1 MKTKQSNIPK
11 SIYRPMHCD
20 EFDLWADLSLNDYI
34 EDLMTNHRYSRK
46 KAQEEASKSFKTA
59 LPAGINTQNNHFR
72 TYEHDTQA
80 AGYLWFSLEDNS
92 AFLSDIMLIPEFQGK
107 GMGRDFIRAFLNELT
122 RQGAY
127 EVELRVSPDNQ
138 RALKLYKEFGFRITG
153 FDMSLLLEPELS
165 AIR

>member
-1 MKTKQSNIPK
+1 MKTKQSKILK
-11 SIYRPMHCD
+11 SIYRPMRCD
-20 EFDLWADLSLNDYI
+20 EFDLWADLSLNDYV
-34 EDLMTNHRYSRK
+34 EDLITNHRYSRK
-46 KAQEEASKSFKTA
+46 KAQVETSKSFKTA
-59 LPAGINTQNNHFR
+59 LPAGINTPNNHFR
-72 TYEHDTQA
+72 TYEHDGQA

-92 AFLSDIMLIPEFQGK
+92 AFLSDIILIPEFQGK

-122 RQGAY
+122 SQGAY

>member
-1 MKTKQSNIPK
+1 MKTKQSKIPK
-11 SIYRPMHCD
+11 PIYRPMHDD
-20 EFDLWADLSLNDYI
+20 EFGLWGGLSLNDYV
-34 EDLMTNHRYSRK
+34 EDLMANHRYSRK
-46 KAQEEASKSFKTA
+46 KAQIEASKSFKAA

-72 TYEHDTQA
+72 TYEHDSQA

-92 AFLSDIMLIPEFQGK
+92 AFLSDIMLLPEFQGK

-122 RQGAY
+122 QQGAY

-153 FDMSLLLEPELS
+153 FDMSLLLGS
-165 AIR
+165 D

>member
-1 MKTKQSNIPK
+1 
-11 SIYRPMHCD
+11 
-20 EFDLWADLSLNDYI
+20 
-34 EDLMTNHRYSRK
+34 
-46 KAQEEASKSFKTA
+46 
-59 LPAGINTQNNHFR
+59 
-72 TYEHDTQA
+72 
-80 AGYLWFSLEDNS
+80 
-92 AFLSDIMLIPEFQGK
+92 MLIPEFQGK